1 MSHSRPLRAQR
12 VARTHGTARQTPCPG
27 QTPFSGQPGP
37 GPLGAYGPYAPLRG
51 APIRHPAPPHPP
63 ARPPPTPRA
72 HPRAPC
78 PAPARPRTTAP
89 DLPTGRLPR
98 TAGRAPGEAVPRAG
112 GRGERPLPGH
122 GLRPRR
128 IGRKRERPNRP
139 GGPGTA
145 RGPAP
150 LERAGS
156 ARPVEAPR
164 GPTRQRRRC
173 HFGHRVRGGVRR
185 GGASAPKTH
194 RQARPSPPSPQ
205 LRQSLRRD
213 ALEPRP
219 PLAQAPPPRP
229 PRPDGAGAGRGAGR
243 VRVGRP
249 EPVALHAADAGADGV
264 RPPPLRAA
272 ATRLGTAR
280 SPALGAPVR
289 DAVAVRG
296 RGVCG
301 PVLGGLPP
309 RSRRPRRTG
318 HPQRSST

>member
-1 MSHSRPLRAQR
+1 MGPHAKPRVLDRRRFPVSRGRGPWGRT
-12 VARTHGTARQTPCPG
+12 ARTRPCAAHPSVTPLPRTRPRALRPPRAPTPG
-27 QTPFSGQPGP
+27 RP
-37 GPLGAYGPYAPLRG
+37 A
-51 APIRHPAPPHPP
+51 PAPPGPTQRPPTCPP
-63 ARPPPTPRA
+63 AACHAPPVGSLEGPS
-72 HPRAPC
+72 
-78 PAPARPRTTAP
+78 
-89 DLPTGRLPR
+89 
-98 TAGRAPGEAVPRAG
+98 PGEAGEAKGRSPDTTFGHGESAEKGSDPNGRAG
-112 GRGERPLPGH
+112 RGRLDGARTAWKI
-122 GLRPRR
+122 RARTTR
-128 IGRKRERPNRP
+128 
-139 GGPGTA
+139 GGA
-145 RGPAP
+145 SGPP
-150 LERAGS
+150 H
-156 ARPVEAPR
+156 
-164 GPTRQRRRC
+164 QRRRC
-173 HFGHRVRGGVRR
+173 HFGHHVRGGVRR
-185 GGASAPKTH
+185 GGAPAPKTH